1 MVLGVGLV
9 PLVETQLVLP
19 SETAVREQ
27 HRQFLEYLHPM
38 LVEVVEE
45 MEGQTE
51 PQRVQ
56 AAGLGAV
63 VTALSHQQEM
73 DQMELQILAVVVAVV
88 VMQQLVAAMAV
99 QAS

>member
-1 MVLGVGLV
+1 
-9 PLVETQLVLP
+9 
-19 SETAVREQ
+19 
-27 HRQFLEYLHPM
+27 M
-38 LVEVVEE
+38 LVEVVGV

-56 AAGLGAV
+56 AAALGAV